1 MILNK
6 NAKCHILNLYIND
19 YRKEE
24 KDDLSKT
31 ISYCN
36 NMIYLNLL
44 NLSFIQRRIEAYK
57 SFMNFLEDYK
67 DVVGFYKE
75 SEIVNHTKRYLS
87 LIPSN
92 LHIPYCTEKVVES
105 NQVSQSYNIK
115 LSDNLGVEIAS
126 IPFFR
131 EFVSCPPIYITNNS
145 IDFYISKDLSFTS
158 SGEGVYL
165 FLGRIR
171 PSLDLSKKDEETINK
186 INSLVEK
193 RDTDIFNFVVKV
205 SSHWLSIR
213 DKVLELRSDSNIVKC
228 FPFLTPYVNKYT
240 SGDILQ
246 W

>member
-6 NAKCHILNLYIND
+6 GAKCHILNLYIND
-19 YRKEE
+19 YKKEE
-24 KDDLSKT
+24 KDDLSKN
-31 ISYCN
+31 ISCYN

-44 NLSFIQRRIEAYK
+44 NLSFIRRRIEAYK

-67 DVVGFYKE
+67 DVVGEYKE
-75 SEIVNHTKRYLS
+75 SEIGNHTKRYLS

-92 LHIPYCTEKVVES
+92 LHIPYCVENVKES
-105 NQVSQSYNIK
+105 CRVSQSYNIK

-145 IDFYISKDLSFTS
+145 IDFYICKDSSFVS
-158 SGEGVYL
+158 HNEGVYL
-165 FLGRIR
+165 FLRRII
-171 PSLDLSKKDEETINK
+171 PALDLSKEDGETINR

-213 DKVLELRSDSNIVKC
+213 DKVLELRSDSNIVKY

-246 W
+246 